1 MGATGEKFNDQKR
14 DNSKLCTLEDGRL
27 FLSGKRPRRAVLDSN
42 RVAFGE

>member
-14 DNSKLCTLEDGRL
+14 DNSNLCTLEDGRL
-27 FLSGKRPRRAVLDSN
+27 FLSDKRQRGAVLDSN